1 MQGLGLGTP
10 DWRSRFGELGF
21 WDLGLDDAFVS
32 EFPGFTHVHT
42 FEGSDMLCM
51 YAYPGFASRLQL
63 THTCKKGHAKANV
76 LSDAAFVGSVSRI
89 GRNTLRVRGPK

>member
-1 MQGLGLGTP
+1 MAVKVWRVRLLG
-10 DWRSRFGELGF
+10 SRFRRCICFG
-21 WDLGLDDAFVS
+21 VS
-32 EFPGFTHVHT
+32 HT

-89 GRNTLRVRGPK
+89 TKGPRTQIIG